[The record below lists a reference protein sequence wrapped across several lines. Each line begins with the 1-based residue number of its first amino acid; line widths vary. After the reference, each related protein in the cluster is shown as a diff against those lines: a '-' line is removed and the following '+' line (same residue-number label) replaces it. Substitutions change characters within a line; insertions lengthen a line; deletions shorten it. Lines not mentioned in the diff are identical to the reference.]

1 METVV
6 SVLVVPE
13 AEWKALLAGQM
24 EMIRFLSEW
33 RNDMAVAGPVN
44 PYITAM
50 EFMQAV
56 RIGRTKFDQLVAA
69 NKVKTIK
76 KDRKIYVPAG
86 EVERYFEIE
95 IPSKKRR

>member
-1 METVV
+1 METLVNVV
-6 SVLVVPE
+6 VVPE
-13 AEWKALLAGQM
+13 ADWQKLLQGQA
-24 EMIRFLSEW
+24 ELLRLVQDLKG
-33 RNDMAVAGPVN
+33 RQPATAAVV

-76 KDRKIYVPAG
+76 KDRKIYVPVG
-86 EVERYFEIE
+86 EVERYFQVT
-95 IPSKKRR
+95 PH

>member
-6 SVLVVPE
+6 NVVVVPE
-13 AEWKALLAGQM
+13 ADWQKLLQGQA
-24 EMIRFLSEW
+24 ELLRLVQELKG
-33 RNDMAVAGPVN
+33 RQPATAAVV

-76 KDRKIYVPAG
+76 KDRKIYLPVG
-86 EVERYFEIE
+86 EVERYF
-95 IPSKKRR
+95 RNV

>member
-1 METVV
+1 MCEMGTVV
-6 SVLVVPE
+6 NVIVVPE
-13 AEWKALLAGQM
+13 ADWQKLLQGQA
-24 EMIRFLSEW
+24 ELLRLVQELKGKVP
-33 RNDMAVAGPVN
+33 AATTVV

-76 KDRKIYVPAG
+76 KDRKIYVPVG
-86 EVERYFEIE
+86 EIKRYFNIGN
-95 IPSKKRR
+95 P

>member
-6 SVLVVPE
+6 NVIVVPE
-13 AEWKALLAGQM
+13 ADWQKLLQVQAELLRLFQEFKGR
-24 EMIRFLSEW
+24 EPATS
-33 RNDMAVAGPVN
+33 AVV

-76 KDRKIYVPAG
+76 KERKIYVAVG
-86 EVERYFEIE
+86 EVERYFQAN
-95 IPSKKRR
+95 SH

>member
-1 METVV
+1 MPVT
-6 SVLVVPE
+6 
-13 AEWKALLAGQM
+13 
-24 EMIRFLSEW
+24 
-33 RNDMAVAGPVN
+33 GPVN
-44 PYITAM
+44 PYMTAM

-86 EVERYFEIE
+86 EVETYFE
-95 IPSKKRR
+95 SAK

>member
-1 METVV
+1 METLVKVV
-6 SVLVVPE
+6 VVPE
-13 AEWKALLAGQM
+13 ADWQKLLQGQA
-24 EMIRFLSEW
+24 ELLRLFQELKG
-33 RNDMAVAGPVN
+33 RQPATAAVV

-76 KDRKIYVPAG
+76 KDRKIYVPVG
-86 EVERYFEIE
+86 EVERYF
-95 IPSKKRR
+95 RN

>member
-1 METVV
+1 MV
-6 SVLVVPE
+6 SVIVVPA
-13 AEWKALLAGQM
+13 AEWKALLAGQT
-24 EMIRFLSEW
+24 ELIRLVKEW
-33 RNDMAVAGPVN
+33 RNSMPVTVSAS

-50 EFMQAV
+50 EFMQTV

-86 EVERYFEIE
+86 EVERYFTNV
-95 IPSKKRR
+95 K

>member
-6 SVLVVPE
+6 NVIVVPE
-13 AEWKALLAGQM
+13 ADWQKLLQGQA
-24 EMIRFLSEW
+24 ELLRLVQELKG
-33 RNDMAVAGPVN
+33 RQPATAAVV

-69 NKVKTIK
+69 NKVKAIK
-76 KDRKIYVPAG
+76 KDRKIYVPVG
-86 EVERYFEIE
+86 EVERYF
-95 IPSKKRR
+95 STL

>member
-1 METVV
+1 MNVV
-6 SVLVVPE
+6 VVPE
-13 AEWKALLAGQM
+13 ADWQKLLQGQA
-24 EMIRFLSEW
+24 ELLRLVQDLKG
-33 RNDMAVAGPVN
+33 RQPATAAVV

-76 KDRKIYVPAG
+76 KDRKIYVPVG
-86 EVERYFEIE
+86 EVERYFQVT
-95 IPSKKRR
+95 PH

>member
-1 METVV
+1 METMI
-6 SVLVVPE
+6 SIIVVPE
-13 AEWKALLAGQM
+13 AEWKALLTGQT
-24 EMIRFLSEW
+24 ELIRLVKEW
-33 RNDMAVAGPVN
+33 RDSMPATVSTS

-86 EVERYFEIE
+86 EVERYFEDQ
-95 IPSKKRR
+95 

>member
-1 METVV
+1 MNVV
-6 SVLVVPE
+6 VVPE
-13 AEWKALLAGQM
+13 ADWQKLLQGQA
-24 EMIRFLSEW
+24 ELLRLVQELKG
-33 RNDMAVAGPVN
+33 RLPATAAVV

-76 KDRKIYVPAG
+76 KDRKIYVPVG
-86 EVERYFEIE
+86 EVERYFNIGN
-95 IPSKKRR
+95 P